1 MSDSRT
7 RVDEAIDRAVR
18 DLMRR
23 EPPAGFRA
31 RVLSRLEAPVR
42 RIAFWPSL
50 AAAAGMLVIAA
61 IGINLLREAHVDE
74 PPEAAP
80 AEASQSAPPPP
91 PLLPEAPPHGQIG
104 APAVG
109 PAARRTPRAE
119 PIRTATFPSPD
130 GRVSATSL
138 PPTHSE
144 PAEATPPLV
153 LEQTELSLPS
163 PSAIEVRP
171 LASPPPIEIAPIIV
185 PPLRIPRTPQAPASP
200 PR

>member
-1 MSDSRT
+1 MNDSRT

-31 RVLSRLEAPVR
+31 RVLSRLEAPAR

-50 AAAAGMLVIAA
+50 AAAAGMVVIAA
-61 IGINLLREAHVDE
+61 IGINLREARVDE
-74 PPEAAP
+74 APEAAP
-80 AEASQSAPPPP
+80 AVVSPSAAPPP
-91 PLLPEAPPHGQIG
+91 LPEAAPHAQSG
-104 APAVG
+104 ASAVG

-119 PIRTATFPSPD
+119 PIRTATFPPPD

-138 PPTHSE
+138 PPTHSD
-144 PAEATPPLV
+144 PAEAMPSLV
-153 LEQTELSLPS
+153 LDETELSLPS
-163 PSAIEVRP
+163 PSSIEVRP
-171 LASPPPIEIAPIIV
+171 LTTPQPIEIAPIIV
-185 PPLRIPRTPQAPASP
+185 PPLQIPRTPQAPASP